1 MLIPNCHLCYIKQYV
16 VDCPCPCKDEY
27 NSQNFT
33 REEWFDILAPQLDM
47 IKQELKLNKYNL
59 SSNIRRR
66 TSASDNRTLSK
77 GIGITGIIC
86 LTLVIGLIIL
96 SDISSIRKLIHGHTR
111 HHRS

>member
-1 MLIPNCHLCYIKQYV
+1 MLIPKCHTFFIKQYV
-16 VDCPCPCKDEY
+16 VDCRCPCKDEY

-33 REEWFDILAPQLDM
+33 REEWLDILAPQLEM

-96 SDISSIRKLIHGHTR
+96 SDISFMRELILGHAR
-111 HHRS
+111 HQWS